1 MAPFI
6 INPIVGI
13 YWVYPMLNWSRSLS
27 ECPFSM
33 THDISNV
40 RIWKARVCKTNNI
53 RSWWTFRKQ
62 LLDTWK
68 ISSNLTFIALLKKFR
83 FPSWVCQ
90 RTTALSVDGTL
101 KSCGSET
108 QRGNAFEDEPLLWS
122 PPTSGRDVW
131 RFEDLAW
138 RGSTRRK
145 CQTYRRDKPVK
156 FQQSLRKP
164 GRM

>member
-40 RIWKARVCKTNNI
+40 PIWKARVCKTNNI
-53 RSWWTFRKQ
+53 RSWLTFQKQ

-108 QRGNAFEDEPLLWS
+108 YQNRGKCLRRRAAAVIS
-122 PPTSGRDVW
+122 P
-131 RFEDLAW
+131 
-138 RGSTRRK
+138 
-145 CQTYRRDKPVK
+145 Y
-156 FQQSLRKP
+156 LRK
-164 GRM
+164 GREVWGSGLAGLDAEVSNLPKRQTREVSTKSTETW